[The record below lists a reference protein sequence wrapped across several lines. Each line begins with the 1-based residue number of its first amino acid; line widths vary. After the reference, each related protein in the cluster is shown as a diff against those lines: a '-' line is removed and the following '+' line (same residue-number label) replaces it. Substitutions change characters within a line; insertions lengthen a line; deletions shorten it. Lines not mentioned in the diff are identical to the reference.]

1 MSEIK
6 KIIDEREAL
15 KKKKKNKDRKRT
27 SGAEALVKGWELN
40 NFLVQLT

>member
-15 KKKKKNKDRKRT
+15 KQNKNKDRKRT